1 MKITVGIWIGLA
13 CLYVVVS
20 AQGKYEKHSVPQQ
33 VKYDDEDEE
42 HTYRHLKLNSGAE
55 SNSYGEH
62 HKQPAEANYYKPA
75 SSPYPQPDHFQQTH
89 AYRIIPSEDQYHQ
102 PKEAGYH
109 SSRDSHYNQPQ
120 VIYYRQP
127 ETHHKEPEYQ
137 VTHPQSLKPR
147 APQYEQSDELQ
158 YSHGPEQSAHHQP
171 IVPKV
176 PHASPIYYEP
186 VVPEVPRVSP
196 VYHQSGT
203 PQISHASRI
212 YHQQGA
218 PEPPRA
224 VPQYHQPAI
233 QESAGYQQPAAP
245 ISAGYHQPA
254 TPVSS
259 EYHQPTAPESSGY
272 HQPAEPESKGQHKS
286 EVLKTPP
293 NSLVVRDPKLPLY
306 FTMYEKR
313 IIQDP
318 VNKYGKGPWRYL
330 TYGHGITYGSK
341 EPGKVFERGYGYI
354 RALGRDHCKLPDNRC
369 PKKDD
374 DKPFEYEGRKEPYF
388 GYRPH

>member
-1 MKITVGIWIGLA
+1 MKIIVGIWIGLA
-13 CLYVVVS
+13 CLYVGVA
-20 AQGKYEKHSVPQQ
+20 AQGKYEKHSAPQQ

-42 HTYRHLKLNSGAE
+42 PTYRHLKLNSGAE

-62 HKQPAEANYYKPA
+62 HKQPDEAHYYKPA

-89 AYRIIPSEDQYHQ
+89 AYRIIPSEDQYLNL
-102 PKEAGYH
+102 K
-109 SSRDSHYNQPQ
+109 
-120 VIYYRQP
+120 
-127 ETHHKEPEYQ
+127 KLEPEYQ
-137 VTHPQSLKPR
+137 VPHPQSLKPR

-158 YSHGPEQSAHHQP
+158 YSHGPEQSAHHHP

-176 PHASPIYYEP
+176 PHASPVYYQP
-186 VVPEVPRVSP
+186 VAPEVPRVSP
-196 VYHQSGT
+196 VYHQSAT

-218 PEPPRA
+218 PESPKA
-224 VPQYHQPAI
+224 VPRYHQPAI
-233 QESAGYQQPAAP
+233 QESAGYQQPEAAV
-245 ISAGYHQPA
+245 SSGYRQPA

-259 EYHQPTAPESSGY
+259 EYHQPAAPESSGY
-272 HQPAEPESKGQHKS
+272 HQPAAPESTGQHKS
-286 EVLKTPP
+286 EVPKTPP

-318 VNKYGKGPWRYL
+318 VDKYGKGPWRYL

-354 RALGRDHCKLPDNRC
+354 RALGRDHCKLPGNRC
-369 PKKDD
+369 PQKDD